1 MKFHEISQT
10 GLVSR
15 SCQTRKS
22 FDMLPVVASMPERP
36 QEVKNSEHS
45 VSGFGIGWQSLQPWF
60 RGSDGDAD
68 GMQGG
73 LIWTPPTKRTCCYG
87 LIGNVNILYIHVCGE
102 HVANRGRQ
110 KKVPSTCPR
119 ARSWSFASQKT
130 PQLWPLHPDRCPE
143 ALLAMDIQL
152 KIFYLKKNGKNKK
165 SKEPITLWHWK
176 SISRLWSSVGGPDHK
191 SYWWYKDPITRKP
204 TKQYLQNDLL

>member
-22 FDMLPVVASMPERP
+22 FDLLPVVASMPERP

-73 LIWTPPTKRTCCYG
+73 LIWTPPTKRTWCYG

-110 KKVPSTCPR
+110 KKMSSRVLWKGCQVPVLEHEVDPLPVKR
-119 ARSWSFASQKT
+119 LPSFDHCTQIVVQK
-130 PQLWPLHPDRCPE
+130 PCLQW
-143 ALLAMDIQL
+143 I
-152 KIFYLKKNGKNKK
+152 YN
-165 SKEPITLWHWK
+165 WK
-176 SISRLWSSVGGPDHK
+176 YSI
-191 SYWWYKDPITRKP
+191 
-204 TKQYLQNDLL
+204 